1 MSKHIMPIAVTL
13 VLSLSLLL
21 TGCGTSSNAGLDMD
35 TDSSEKDLPEWLK
48 QSYPVDSSFPL
59 VSEEE
64 VYQMDEL
71 PITDEHSDESLRG
84 PDSEKAAVASA
95 ASQTGETIVQSK
107 QQTSVPDVP
116 QYNVGSIW
124 HDLQTSGGTKPAGS
138 SVFQHDVQMSTEE

>member
-21 TGCGTSSNAGLDMD
+21 AGCGTSSSSGLEMD

-48 QSYPVDSSFPL
+48 QSHPVDSSFPL

-71 PITDEHSDESLRG
+71 PITDEHSDESLRDL
-84 PDSEKAAVASA
+84 DSEKAEAAPT
-95 ASQTGETIVQSK
+95 ASQAGSTTVQSK

-116 QYNVGSIW
+116 QDNVGSTW
-124 HDLQTSGGTKPAGS
+124 YDLQTSGRTKPAGS
-138 SVFQHDVQMSTEE
+138 SGFQYDVQMSTEE